1 MSTSIHSSKT
11 TMTLMVNIFRLY
23 NVLIVLE
30 RILIFA
36 YVCGMYF
43 INILINFVQIVL
55 AYMSDER
62 IKLETF

>member
-1 MSTSIHSSKT
+1 
-11 TMTLMVNIFRLY
+11 MVNIFRLY

-62 IKLETF
+62 IKLETV